1 MSTHKISQSDLP
13 QSGHSKKFE
22 FDDTAVLI
30 ANVDGEYFAVSPECT
45 HWSGPLDEGMI
56 CGHTVMCP
64 WHHACFD
71 LRNGKPTEPPAL
83 NALDTYNVKK
93 EGDDLVIDLTPKETD
108 SPKVTVEK
116 DLSMVIV
123 GGGAAGQAAAEEL
136 RHQGFDGQI
145 TILSDASAVP
155 VDRPNLSKDYL
166 AGHADPDWIPLR
178 SAEWYE
184 DNAVEIRLNTAVTKV
199 EPAQNRL
206 QLSSGETL
214 NYHKLL
220 LATGGKPRELDIP
233 GHDLNGVFTL
243 RQWKDA
249 DAIMEACTSARK
261 AVVIGSSFIGM
272 EVAAALAGGH
282 ELEVTVISP
291 DTVPFERTLGK
302 EIGQMFQAEHESHN
316 VCFQLED
323 KVTEFIGHD
332 GKLTAVILKNGKKVP
347 ADLAVVGIGV
357 HPNTAFLEDSGLDL
371 EKDGSV
377 LTSQYLQSS
386 HPDIFAAG
394 DIARWQDA
402 DGESQRIEHWRVAL
416 QHGKTAA
423 RNMLDKQESV
433 LEHVPFF
440 WTTQWDLTLAYV
452 GHATVWDEI
461 VYQHGNPSE
470 KTFVGYFLKDGK
482 FQAAAGVNRDEDLS
496 ALEFLLQ
503 QGKCPDAAQLLDENF
518 DLVKFAKGK

>member
-1 MSTHKISQSDLP
+1 MSTQTISQSDLP

-22 FDDTAVLI
+22 FDGAAVLI

-71 LRNGKPTEPPAL
+71 LRDGKPTEPPAL
-83 NALDTYNVKK
+83 DGLSSYSTTL
-93 EGDDLVIDLTPKETD
+93 EGGDLVVDLTPKETD
-108 SPKVTVEK
+108 SPKVTAEK
-116 DLSMVIV
+116 DLLMVIV

-145 TILSDASAVP
+145 TIISEASAVP

-178 SAEWYE
+178 SPDWYSE
-184 DNAVEIRLNTAVTKV
+184 NAVEIRLNTAVTKV
-199 EPAQNRL
+199 DTAQNRL
-206 QLSSGETL
+206 ELSNGETL

-220 LATGGKPRELDIP
+220 LATGGKPRKLDIT
-233 GHDLNGVFTL
+233 GHELSGVFTL
-243 RQWKDA
+243 REWKDA
-249 DAIMEACTSARK
+249 DAIMEACASARK

-302 EIGQMFQAEHESHN
+302 DIGQMFQAEHESHN
-316 VCFQLED
+316 VCFRLED
-323 KVTEFIGHD
+323 KVTEFVGHD
-332 GKLTAVILKNGKKVP
+332 GKLTHVILKDGEKIP

-357 HPNTAFLEDSGLDL
+357 QPNTTFLQDSGLDIG
-371 EKDGSV
+371 KDGSI

-394 DIARWQDA
+394 DIARWQDGN
-402 DGESQRIEHWRVAL
+402 GESQRIEHWRVAL

-423 RNMLDKQESV
+423 RNMLGKLEST
-433 LEHVPFF
+433 LDNVPFF
-440 WTTQWDLTLAYV
+440 WTTQWDISLAYV

-461 VYQHGNPSE
+461 IYQHGNPSE
-470 KTFVGYFLKDGK
+470 KTFVGYYLKEGK
-482 FQAAAGVNRDEDLS
+482 LQAAVGVNRDDDLL
-496 ALEFLLQ
+496 ALDFALQ
-503 QGKCPDAAQLLDENF
+503 QGKCPDVKQLLDENF
-518 DLVKFAKGK
+518 DIVAFAQQK